1 VEILRHGRVCFAFS
15 DRHGGVSD
23 APYGSLN
30 LGDHVGDD
38 PAAVRRNRELA
49 ALELGLDPERILYLT
64 QVHGAEVV
72 LARAPWDGRRPEADA
87 SVTDVPGLGLAILVA
102 DCTPVL
108 LADPEAGVVAT
119 AHAGRPGMAAG
130 VVPATIARMVSL
142 GAQPS
147 RILARTGPA
156 VCGDCYEVP
165 EQMRADVAQRV
176 PESFATTRQG
186 TPAVDVPGGVW
197 AQLRAAGITP
207 EHGHRSPVCAMESKD
222 HYSYRREGVTGRF
235 AGFVWLAPESG
246 QAETASRGAVSA
258 GAGSG
263 GGTR

>member
-1 VEILRHGRVCFAFS
+1 MEIFRHGPVCFAFS
-15 DRHGGVSD
+15 DRHGGVSE

-49 ALELGLDPERILYLT
+49 ALALGLDPERVVYLT
-64 QVHGAEVV
+64 QVHGSEVV
-72 LARAPWDGRRPEADA
+72 LARAPWTDARPEADA

-130 VVPATIARMVSL
+130 VVPATVARMVSL
-142 GAQPS
+142 GADPS
-147 RILARTGPA
+147 RIIAYTGPA

-165 EQMRADVAQRV
+165 EAMRADVAGRV
-176 PESFATTRQG
+176 PESFATTRHG

-197 AQLRAAGITP
+197 AQLRAAGIGA
-207 EHGHRSPVCAMESKD
+207 EHGHRSAVCAMESKD
-222 HYSYRREGVTGRF
+222 HYSYRREGATGRF
-235 AGFVWLAPESG
+235 AGFVWIAPESG
-246 QAETASRGAVSA
+246 PDAAAEPASDAAR
-258 GAGSG
+258 
-263 GGTR
+263 

>member
-1 VEILRHGRVCFAFS
+1 VEIFSHGRARFAFS
-15 DRHGGVSD
+15 DRHGGVSTE
-23 APYGSLN
+23 PYGSLN

-38 PAAVRRNRELA
+38 PASVRRNRELA
-49 ALELGLDPERILYLT
+49 ALELGLAPDRMVYLT

-72 LARAPWDGRRPEADA
+72 HAREPWPHGRRPEADG

-108 LADPEAGVVAT
+108 LADPEAGIVAT

-130 VVPATIARMVSL
+130 VVPATVARMVSL
-142 GAQPS
+142 GASPE
-147 RILARTGPA
+147 RIVAYTGPA
-156 VCGDCYEVP
+156 VCGGCYEVP
-165 EQMRADVAQRV
+165 DALRADVAARV
-176 PESFATTRQG
+176 PESYATTRQG

-197 AQLRAAGITP
+197 AQLRAAGVTE

-222 HYSYRREGVTGRF
+222 HYSYRREGATGRF

-246 QAETASRGAVSA
+246 SSSDAR
-258 GAGSG
+258 
-263 GGTR
+263 